1 MSEPRGCPTPGACSA
16 VAEIAS
22 LRAQRDEL
30 LATLKLAREYVVC
43 GFSIS
48 QQIDAA
54 VAAVEDQH
62 GEQIGG
68 GPGG

>member
-1 MSEPRGCPTPGACSA
+1 